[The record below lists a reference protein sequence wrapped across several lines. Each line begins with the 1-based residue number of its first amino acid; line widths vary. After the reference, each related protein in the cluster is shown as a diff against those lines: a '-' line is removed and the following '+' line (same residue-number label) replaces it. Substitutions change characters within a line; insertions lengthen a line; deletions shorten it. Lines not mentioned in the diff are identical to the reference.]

1 MKTRIAALPLLI
13 LLSAG
18 ILGISATVPL
28 FSQEDPRPADP
39 VQEQAADSKLER
51 VVDRASLLT
60 PGQRS
65 SLITRL
71 NSLSEQYKFDL
82 VIVTENGIGGA
93 NPRDYADDFFDYND
107 FGFGSNGD
115 GCLFLIVIGSRDYW
129 ISTSGRGIDL
139 LNRSTYEKL
148 ESDALQFL
156 RMDNYYA
163 AFTSFTDNWERFL
176 IREAQGGSHGTRE
189 TKSRNYRFFEQQNI
203 VVVLVG
209 WLIAFIIGL
218 IVVHVWKKGMNTA
231 FLQTQADSYV
241 VNGSL
246 AFDTKTDRFLYS
258 TVTKTAR
265 QTEQKSLVSSLA
277 GGFHTSSSGRS
288 HGGGGGKF

>member
-1 MKTRIAALPLLI
+1 MKTRIAVLPLLI

-18 ILGISATVPL
+18 IPGISATVPL
-28 FSQEDPRPADP
+28 FSQENLSPADP
-39 VQEQAADSKLER
+39 VEEQTAESKPER
-51 VVDRASLLT
+51 VVDSASLLT
-60 PGQRS
+60 PAQKS
-65 SLITRL
+65 SLVDRL
-71 NSLSEQYKFDL
+71 NSLSDQYQFDL
-82 VIVTENGIGGA
+82 VIVTENSIGNA
-93 NPRDYADDFFDYND
+93 NPRDYADDFFDYNN
-107 FGFGSNGD
+107 FGFGADGD

-129 ISTSGRGIDL
+129 ISTSGRGINI
-139 LNRSTYEKL
+139 LNRSAYEKL
-148 ESDALQFL
+148 ESDALRF
-156 RMDNYYA
+156 MKENNFYA
-163 AFTSFTDNWERFL
+163 AFTSFTDNWERLL
-176 IREAQGGSHGTRE
+176 IRETQGESYHTRE
-189 TKSRNYRFFEQQNI
+189 TKSRSYTFFEQQNI

-241 VNGSL
+241 VSGSL

-265 QTEQKSLVSSLA
+265 QTDQGSSA
-277 GGFHTSSSGRS
+277 SFGGIHTGSSGRS